1 MPPFGPISRR
11 HLIRFLKELDFT
23 GPYAGG
29 DHEYMERGTKKLPIP
44 NPHSGDISRGLLAR
58 ILREAGIPREQW
70 ERL

>member
-1 MPPFGPISRR
+1 
-11 HLIRFLKELDFT
+11 LKELDFT

>member
-11 HLIRFLKELDFT
+11 RLRFLKQLDFT

-29 DHEYMERGTKKLPIP
+29 DHEYMERSTKKLPIP